1 MKTVHLSPG
10 HAVRLLPGGVDF
22 FPSLVEALD
31 ASQTEVRLETYIFNF
46 DATGES
52 VANALIRAAQRGVSV
67 MVMVDGIGTP
77 PLTDFWMHRLE
88 EAGVQW
94 HRFLPL
100 GWVGL
105 VLPLRWRRLHRKLC
119 VVDGLHVFCGGINVI
134 DDCIDLNYGALSSPR
149 FDFAVKVTGP
159 LVKEAHSTLEQFW
172 LHVKLGQQMER
183 FQWKQL
189 GNTFKQ
195 ALNQKALSQK
205 TNASQTTKA
214 ERSHSAVWAA
224 LVLRDNLF
232 HRSSIERT
240 YRKAIGEARE
250 EVLISSAYFLPGRK
264 LRHALIHA
272 AKRGVRVRL
281 LLQGRYEYFIQLHG
295 ARMVY
300 GALLDAGVEIYEYT
314 AGYLHAKV
322 AVVDGHWATVGSSNL
337 DPLSML
343 LAHEAN
349 VVVEDAVFAK
359 ALQASI
365 LRALVQQSLRVDPEG
380 YKQRAWHA
388 RFLDLLA
395 LGLVRSVLFL
405 MGSRY

>member
-1 MKTVHLSPG
+1 MKSVHLSPG
-10 HAVRLLPGGVDF
+10 HAVHLLNGGADF
-22 FPSLVEALD
+22 FPVLRGAID
-31 ASQTEVRLETYIFNF
+31 ASQTEIRLETYIFNF
-46 DATGES
+46 DATGEL

-77 PLTDFWMHRLE
+77 PLAAQWAKRFE
-88 EAGVQW
+88 AAGVQW

-100 GWVGL
+100 GWIGVL
-105 VLPLRWRRLHRKLC
+105 LPLRWRRLHRKLC
-119 VVDGLHVFCGGINVI
+119 VVDGIHAFCGGINVI
-134 DDCIDLNYGALSSPR
+134 DDCVDLNYGYLSSPR

-172 LHVKLGQQMER
+172 LHVKLGQQMEHL
-183 FQWKQL
+183 QWKKL
-189 GNTFKQ
+189 GLTFKQ
-195 ALNQKALSQK
+195 VLGQNSSESPTQKADRTQD
-205 TNASQTTKA
+205 
-214 ERSHSAVWAA
+214 AVWAA
-224 LVLRDNLF
+224 LVLRDNVF

-250 EVLISSAYFLPGRK
+250 EVLIASAYFLPGRK

-349 VVVEDAVFAK
+349 VVLEDTQFAK
-359 ALQASI
+359 SLQSSVAL
-365 LRALVQQSLRVDPEG
+365 ALDQQSQRVDPKV
-380 YKQRAWHA
+380 YKQRVWHA
-388 RFLDLLA
+388 RFLDMLA
-395 LGLVRSVLFL
+395 LGLVRMVLFL

>member
-1 MKTVHLSPG
+1 MKTVHLSPD
-10 HAVRLLPGGVDF
+10 HAVRLLHGGADF
-22 FPSLVEALD
+22 FPALIEAID
-31 ASQTEVRLETYIFNF
+31 ASQTEIRLETYIFNF

-52 VANALIRAAQRGVSV
+52 VANALIRAAQRRVSV
-67 MVMVDGIGTP
+67 LVMVDGIGTP
-77 PLTDFWMHRLE
+77 PLTDRWSQRLE

-100 GWVGL
+100 GWIGV

-119 VVDGLHVFCGGINVI
+119 VVDGVHVFCGGINVI
-134 DDCIDLNYGALSSPR
+134 DDCVDLNHGALSSPR

-172 LHVKLGQQMER
+172 LHVKVGQQMEHL
-183 FQWKQL
+183 QWKKL
-189 GNTFKQ
+189 GQTFKQ
-195 ALNQKALSQK
+195 VLSQRSA
-205 TNASQTTKA
+205 ASALRKA
-214 ERSHSAVWAA
+214 DHSQGAVWAA

-250 EVLISSAYFLPGRK
+250 DVLIASAYFLPGRK
-264 LRHALIHA
+264 LRNALIHA

-349 VVVEDAVFAK
+349 VVVEDAAFAL
-359 ALQASI
+359 ALQAGV
-365 LRALVQQSLRVDPEG
+365 LRALDQQSVRVDPQG

-388 RFLDLLA
+388 RLLDRVA
-395 LGLVRSVLFL
+395 LGLVRLVLFL

>member
-10 HAVRLLPGGVDF
+10 HAVCLLLGGTDF
-22 FPSLVEALD
+22 FPSLIEAID
-31 ASQTEVRLETYIFNF
+31 ASQTEIRLETYIFNF

-77 PLTDFWMHRLE
+77 PLFGPWSRRFE
-88 EAGVQW
+88 AAGVQW

-100 GWVGL
+100 GWIGMVF
-105 VLPLRWRRLHRKLC
+105 PIRWRRLHRKLC
-119 VVDGLHVFCGGINVI
+119 VLDGVHAYCGGINVI
-134 DDCIDLNYGALSSPR
+134 DDCVDLNYGALSSPR

-159 LVKEAHSTLEQFW
+159 LVQEAHSTLEQFW
-172 LHVKLGQQMER
+172 LHVKLGQQMEHL
-183 FQWKQL
+183 QWKKL
-189 GNTFKQ
+189 GQTFKQ
-195 ALNQKALSQK
+195 VLRQGSESATHSKAD
-205 TNASQTTKA
+205 
-214 ERSHSAVWAA
+214 RSLGAVWAG

-250 EVLISSAYFLPGRK
+250 DVLIASAYFLPGRK
-264 LRHALIHA
+264 LRNALIHA

-281 LLQGRYEYFIQLHG
+281 LLQGRYEYFMQLHG
-295 ARMVY
+295 ARVVY

-322 AVVDGHWATVGSSNL
+322 AVVDRHWATVGSSNL
-337 DPLSML
+337 DPLSLL

-349 VVVEDAVFAK
+349 VVVEDTAFAQSLHAGVSQ
-359 ALQASI
+359 ALD
-365 LRALVQQSLRVDPEG
+365 QQSLRVDAPA
-380 YKQRAWHA
+380 YKQRAWHQ
-388 RFLDLLA
+388 RWLDLLA
-395 LGLVRSVLFL
+395 LGLVRLVLFL
-405 MGSRY
+405 MGTRY

>member
-1 MKTVHLSPG
+1 MKSVHLSPG
-10 HAVRLLPGGVDF
+10 HAVHLLNGGADF
-22 FPSLVEALD
+22 FPVLRGAID
-31 ASQTEVRLETYIFNF
+31 ASQTEIRLETYIFNF
-46 DATGES
+46 DATGEL

-77 PLTDFWMHRLE
+77 PLAAQWAKRFE
-88 EAGVQW
+88 AAGVQW

-100 GWVGL
+100 GWIGVL
-105 VLPLRWRRLHRKLC
+105 LPLRWRRLHRKLC
-119 VVDGLHVFCGGINVI
+119 VVDGIHAFCGGINVR
-134 DDCIDLNYGALSSPR
+134 DDCVDLNSGYLSSPR

-172 LHVKLGQQMER
+172 LHVKLGQQMEHL
-183 FQWKQL
+183 QWKKL
-189 GNTFKQ
+189 GLTFKQ
-195 ALNQKALSQK
+195 VLGQNSSESPTQKADRTQD
-205 TNASQTTKA
+205 
-214 ERSHSAVWAA
+214 AVWAA
-224 LVLRDNLF
+224 LVLRDNVF

-250 EVLISSAYFLPGRK
+250 EVLIASAYFLPGRK

-349 VVVEDAVFAK
+349 VVLEDTQFAK
-359 ALQASI
+359 SLQSSVLLALD
-365 LRALVQQSLRVDPEG
+365 QQSQRVDPKV
-380 YKQRAWHA
+380 YKQRVWHA
-388 RFLDLLA
+388 RFLDMLA
-395 LGLVRSVLFL
+395 LGLVRMVLFL

>member
-10 HAVRLLPGGVDF
+10 HTVRLLPGGSDF
-22 FPSLVEALD
+22 FPSLIETID
-31 ASQTEVRLETYIFNF
+31 TSQTEVRLETYIFNF

-77 PLTDFWMHRLE
+77 PLADLWEKRFE
-88 EAGVQW
+88 AAGVQW

-159 LVKEAHSTLEQFW
+159 LIKEAHSTLEQFW

-183 FQWKQL
+183 LQWKQL
-189 GNTFKQ
+189 GHTFKQ
-195 ALNQKALSQK
+195 AFNQKALNQKA
-205 TNASQTTKA
+205 NASPTTKA
-214 ERSHSAVWAA
+214 ERSHNAVWAA

-281 LLQGRYEYFIQLHG
+281 LLQGRYEYFLQLHG

-300 GALLDAGVEIYEYT
+300 GALLEAGVEIYEYT

-349 VVVEDAVFAK
+349 VVVEDAAFAQ
-359 ALQASI
+359 ALQAGI
-365 LRALVQQSLRVDPEG
+365 LLALDQQSLRVDPKG
-380 YKQRAWHA
+380 YKHRAWHA

>member
-1 MKTVHLSPG
+1 MKTVHLSPD
-10 HAVRLLPGGVDF
+10 HAVRLLHGGADF
-22 FPSLVEALD
+22 FPALIEAID
-31 ASQTEVRLETYIFNF
+31 ANQTEIRLETYIFNF

-52 VANALIRAAQRGVSV
+52 VANALIRAAQRRVSV
-67 MVMVDGIGTP
+67 LVMVDGIGTP
-77 PLTDFWMHRLE
+77 PLTDRWSQRLE

-100 GWVGL
+100 GWIGV

-119 VVDGLHVFCGGINVI
+119 VVDSVHVFCGGINVI
-134 DDCIDLNYGALSSPR
+134 DDCVDLNHGALSSPR

-172 LHVKLGQQMER
+172 LHVKVGQQMEHL
-183 FQWKQL
+183 QWKKL
-189 GNTFKQ
+189 GQTFKQ
-195 ALNQKALSQK
+195 VLSQRSA
-205 TNASQTTKA
+205 ASALRKA
-214 ERSHSAVWAA
+214 DHSQGAVWAA

-250 EVLISSAYFLPGRK
+250 DVLIASAYFLPGRK
-264 LRHALIHA
+264 LRNALIHA

-349 VVVEDAVFAK
+349 VVVEDAAFAL
-359 ALQASI
+359 ALQAGV
-365 LRALVQQSLRVDPEG
+365 LRALDQQSVRVDPQG

-388 RFLDLLA
+388 RLLDRVA
-395 LGLVRSVLFL
+395 LGLVRLVLFL

>member
-10 HAVRLLPGGVDF
+10 HAVRLLPGGATF
-22 FPSLVEALD
+22 FPSLIETID

-46 DATGES
+46 DATGAS
-52 VANALIRAAQRGVSV
+52 VANALIRAALRGVSV

-77 PLTDFWMHRLE
+77 PLADFWAQRFE

-119 VVDGLHVFCGGINVI
+119 VVDGRHVFCGGINVI

-189 GNTFKQ
+189 SHTFKQ
-195 ALNQKALSQK
+195 ALSPKA
-205 TNASQTTKA
+205 NASQTTKA

-349 VVVEDAVFAK
+349 VVIEDAVFAQ
-359 ALQASI
+359 ALQAGI
-365 LRALVQQSLRVDPEG
+365 LLALEQQSLRVDPEG

>member
-1 MKTVHLSPG
+1 MKTVHLSPE
-10 HAVRLLPGGVDF
+10 HAVRLLHGGADF
-22 FPSLVEALD
+22 FPALIEAID
-31 ASQTEVRLETYIFNF
+31 ASQTEIRLETYIFNF

-52 VANALIRAAQRGVSV
+52 VAHALIRAAQRRVSV
-67 MVMVDGIGTP
+67 LVMVDGIGTP
-77 PLTDFWMHRLE
+77 PLTELWSRRFE

-100 GWVGL
+100 GWIGV

-119 VVDGLHVFCGGINVI
+119 VVDGVHVFCGGINVI
-134 DDCIDLNYGALSSPR
+134 DDCVDLNHGALSSPR

-172 LHVKLGQQMER
+172 LHVKVGQQMEHL
-183 FQWKQL
+183 QWKKL
-189 GNTFKQ
+189 GQTFKQ
-195 ALNQKALSQK
+195 VLSQRSAASALSK
-205 TNASQTTKA
+205 ADHSQG
-214 ERSHSAVWAA
+214 AVWAA

-250 EVLISSAYFLPGRK
+250 DVLIASAYFLPGRK
-264 LRHALIHA
+264 LRNALIHA

-349 VVVEDAVFAK
+349 VVVEDAAFAL
-359 ALQASI
+359 ALQAGV
-365 LRALVQQSLRVDPEG
+365 LRALDQQSVRVDPQG

-388 RFLDLLA
+388 RLLDRVA
-395 LGLVRSVLFL
+395 LGLVRLVLFL

>member
-10 HAVRLLPGGVDF
+10 HAVRLLPGGADF
-22 FPSLVEALD
+22 FPSLIETID

-77 PLTDFWMHRLE
+77 PLADLWEKRFE
-88 EAGVQW
+88 AAGVQW

-100 GWVGL
+100 GWLGV

-119 VVDGLHVFCGGINVI
+119 VVDGLHAFCGGINVI

-183 FQWKQL
+183 LQWKQL
-189 GNTFKQ
+189 SHTFKQ
-195 ALNQKALSQK
+195 ALNQKALNQK
-205 TNASQTTKA
+205 ANASPTTKA

-281 LLQGRYEYFIQLHG
+281 LLQGRYEYFLQLHG
-295 ARMVY
+295 ARIVY

-349 VVVEDAVFAK
+349 VVVEDAAFAQ
-359 ALQASI
+359 ALQAG
-365 LRALVQQSLRVDPEG
+365 LFLALDQQSLRVDPEG
-380 YKQRAWHA
+380 YKNRVWHA

>member
-1 MKTVHLSPG
+1 MKSVHLSPG
-10 HAVRLLPGGVDF
+10 HAVHLLNGGADF
-22 FPSLVEALD
+22 FPVLRGAID
-31 ASQTEVRLETYIFNF
+31 ASQTEIRLETYIFNF
-46 DATGES
+46 DATGEL

-67 MVMVDGIGTP
+67 LVMVDGIGTP
-77 PLTDFWMHRLE
+77 PLAAQWAKRFE
-88 EAGVQW
+88 AAGVQW

-100 GWVGL
+100 GWIGVL
-105 VLPLRWRRLHRKLC
+105 LPLRWRRLHRKLC
-119 VVDGLHVFCGGINVI
+119 VVDGIHAFCGGINVI
-134 DDCIDLNYGALSSPR
+134 DDCVDLNYGYLSSPR

-172 LHVKLGQQMER
+172 LHVKLGQQMEHL
-183 FQWKQL
+183 QWKKL
-189 GNTFKQ
+189 GLTFKQ
-195 ALNQKALSQK
+195 VLGQNSSESPTQKADRTQD
-205 TNASQTTKA
+205 
-214 ERSHSAVWAA
+214 AVWAA
-224 LVLRDNLF
+224 LVLRDNVF

-250 EVLISSAYFLPGRK
+250 EVLIASAYFLPGRK

-349 VVVEDAVFAK
+349 VVLEDTQFAK
-359 ALQASI
+359 SLQSSVLLALD
-365 LRALVQQSLRVDPEG
+365 QQSQRVDPKV
-380 YKQRAWHA
+380 YKQRVWHA
-388 RFLDLLA
+388 RFLDMLA
-395 LGLVRSVLFL
+395 LGLVRMVLFL

>member
-1 MKTVHLSPG
+1 MKSVHLSPG
-10 HAVRLLPGGVDF
+10 HAVHLLNGGADF
-22 FPSLVEALD
+22 FPVLRGAID
-31 ASQTEVRLETYIFNF
+31 ASQTEIRLETYIFNF
-46 DATGES
+46 DATGEL

-77 PLTDFWMHRLE
+77 PLAAHWAKRFE
-88 EAGVQW
+88 AAGVQW

-100 GWVGL
+100 GWIGVL
-105 VLPLRWRRLHRKLC
+105 LPLRWRRLHRKLC
-119 VVDGLHVFCGGINVI
+119 VVDGIHAFCGGINVI
-134 DDCIDLNYGALSSPR
+134 DDCVDLNYGYLSSPR

-172 LHVKLGQQMER
+172 LHVKLGQQMEHL
-183 FQWKQL
+183 QWKKL
-189 GNTFKQ
+189 GLTFKQ
-195 ALNQKALSQK
+195 VLGQNSSESPTQKADRTQD
-205 TNASQTTKA
+205 
-214 ERSHSAVWAA
+214 AVWAA
-224 LVLRDNLF
+224 LVLRDNVF

-250 EVLISSAYFLPGRK
+250 EVLIASAYFLPGRK

-314 AGYLHAKV
+314 ASYLHAKV
-322 AVVDGHWATVGSSNL
+322 AVVDGNWATVGSSNL

-349 VVVEDAVFAK
+349 VVLEDTQFAK
-359 ALQASI
+359 SLQSSVLLALD
-365 LRALVQQSLRVDPEG
+365 QQSQRVDPKV
-380 YKQRAWHA
+380 YKQRVWHA
-388 RFLDLLA
+388 RFLDMLA
-395 LGLVRSVLFL
+395 LGLVRMVLFL

>member
-1 MKTVHLSPG
+1 MKSVHLSPG
-10 HAVRLLPGGVDF
+10 HAVHLLNGGADF
-22 FPSLVEALD
+22 FPVLRGAID
-31 ASQTEVRLETYIFNF
+31 ASQTEIRLETYIFNF
-46 DATGES
+46 DATGEL

-77 PLTDFWMHRLE
+77 PLAAQWAKRFE
-88 EAGVQW
+88 AAGVQW

-100 GWVGL
+100 GWIGVL
-105 VLPLRWRRLHRKLC
+105 LPLRWRRLHRKLC
-119 VVDGLHVFCGGINVI
+119 VVDGIHAFCGGINVI
-134 DDCIDLNYGALSSPR
+134 DDCVDLNYGDLSSPR

-172 LHVKLGQQMER
+172 LHVKLGQQMEHL
-183 FQWKQL
+183 QWKKL
-189 GNTFKQ
+189 GLTFKQ
-195 ALNQKALSQK
+195 VLGQNSSESPTQKADRTQD
-205 TNASQTTKA
+205 
-214 ERSHSAVWAA
+214 AVWAA
-224 LVLRDNLF
+224 LVLRDNVF

-250 EVLISSAYFLPGRK
+250 EVLIASAYFLPGRK

-349 VVVEDAVFAK
+349 VVLEDTQFAK
-359 ALQASI
+359 SLQSSVLLALD
-365 LRALVQQSLRVDPEG
+365 QQSQRVDPKV
-380 YKQRAWHA
+380 YKQRVWHA
-388 RFLDLLA
+388 RFLDMLA
-395 LGLVRSVLFL
+395 LGLVRMVLFL

>member
-1 MKTVHLSPG
+1 MKSVHLSPG
-10 HAVRLLPGGVDF
+10 HAVHLLNGGADF
-22 FPSLVEALD
+22 FPVLRGAID
-31 ASQTEVRLETYIFNF
+31 ASQTEIRLETYIFNF
-46 DATGES
+46 DATGEL

-77 PLTDFWMHRLE
+77 PLAAQWAKRFE
-88 EAGVQW
+88 AAGVQW
-94 HRFLPL
+94 YRFLPL
-100 GWVGL
+100 GWIGVL
-105 VLPLRWRRLHRKLC
+105 LPLRWRRLHRKLC
-119 VVDGLHVFCGGINVI
+119 VVDGIHAFCGGINVI
-134 DDCIDLNYGALSSPR
+134 DDCVDLNYGDLSSPR

-172 LHVKLGQQMER
+172 LHVKLGQQMEHL
-183 FQWKQL
+183 QWKKL
-189 GNTFKQ
+189 GLTFKQ
-195 ALNQKALSQK
+195 VLGQNSSESPTQKADRTQD
-205 TNASQTTKA
+205 
-214 ERSHSAVWAA
+214 AVWAA
-224 LVLRDNLF
+224 LVLRDNVF

-250 EVLISSAYFLPGRK
+250 EVLIASAYFLPGRK

-349 VVVEDAVFAK
+349 VVLEDTQFAK
-359 ALQASI
+359 SLQSSVLLALD
-365 LRALVQQSLRVDPEG
+365 QQSQRVDPKV
-380 YKQRAWHA
+380 YKQRVWHA
-388 RFLDLLA
+388 RFLDMLA
-395 LGLVRSVLFL
+395 LGLVRMVLFL

>member
-10 HAVRLLPGGVDF
+10 HVVRLLPGGDAF
-22 FPSLVEALD
+22 FPSLIEALD
-31 ASQTEVRLETYIFNF
+31 ASQTEIRLETYIFNL
-46 DATGES
+46 DTTGES

-77 PLTDFWMHRLE
+77 PLADFWAQCFE

-94 HRFLPL
+94 HRFSPL

-119 VVDGLHVFCGGINVI
+119 VVDGLHAFCGGINVI
-134 DDCIDLNYGALSSPR
+134 NDCIDLNYGALSSPR

-172 LHVKLGQQMER
+172 LHVKRGQQVER

-189 GNTFKQ
+189 GLTFRE
-195 ALNQKALSQK
+195 ALSQK
-205 TNASQTTKA
+205 ANASPTTKA
-214 ERSHSAVWAA
+214 EWTHSAVWAA

-232 HRSSIERT
+232 YRSSIERT
-240 YRKAIGEARE
+240 YRKAIGDARV
-250 EVLISSAYFLPGRK
+250 EVLIASAYFLPGRK

-281 LLQGRYEYFIQLHG
+281 LLQGRYEYFLQLHG

-322 AVVDGHWATVGSSNL
+322 AVVDSHWATVGSSNL

-349 VVVEDAVFAK
+349 VVVEDAAFAQ
-359 ALQASI
+359 ALQAGI
-365 LRALVQQSLRVDPEG
+365 LLALDQQTLRVDPEG
-380 YKQRAWHA
+380 YKQRSWHA

-405 MGSRY
+405 LGSRY

>member
-10 HAVRLLPGGVDF
+10 HAVCLLLGGTDF
-22 FPSLVEALD
+22 FPSLIEAID
-31 ASQTEVRLETYIFNF
+31 ASQTEIRLETYIFNF

-77 PLTDFWMHRLE
+77 PLAGPWSRRFE
-88 EAGVQW
+88 AAGVQW

-100 GWVGL
+100 GWIGMVF
-105 VLPLRWRRLHRKLC
+105 PIRWRRLHRKLC
-119 VVDGLHVFCGGINVI
+119 VVDGVHAYCGGINVI
-134 DDCIDLNYGALSSPR
+134 DDCVDLNYGALSSPR

-159 LVKEAHSTLEQFW
+159 LVQEAHSTLEQFW
-172 LHVKLGQQMER
+172 LHVKLGQQMEHL
-183 FQWKQL
+183 QWKKL
-189 GNTFKQ
+189 GQTFKQ
-195 ALNQKALSQK
+195 VLRQGSESATHSKAD
-205 TNASQTTKA
+205 
-214 ERSHSAVWAA
+214 RSLGAVWAG

-250 EVLISSAYFLPGRK
+250 DVLIASAYFLPGRK
-264 LRHALIHA
+264 LRNALIHA

-281 LLQGRYEYFIQLHG
+281 LLQGRYEYFMQLHG
-295 ARMVY
+295 ARVVY

-322 AVVDGHWATVGSSNL
+322 AVVDRHWATVGSSNL
-337 DPLSML
+337 DPLSLL

-349 VVVEDAVFAK
+349 VVVEDTAFAQSLHAGVSQ
-359 ALQASI
+359 ALD
-365 LRALVQQSLRVDPEG
+365 QQSLRVDAPG
-380 YKQRAWHA
+380 YKQRAWHQ
-388 RFLDLLA
+388 RWLDLLA
-395 LGLVRSVLFL
+395 LGLVRLVLFL
-405 MGSRY
+405 MGTRY

>member
-1 MKTVHLSPG
+1 MKTVHLSPD
-10 HAVRLLPGGVDF
+10 HAVRLLHGGADF
-22 FPSLVEALD
+22 FPALIEAID
-31 ASQTEVRLETYIFNF
+31 ASQTEIRLETYIFNF

-52 VANALIRAAQRGVSV
+52 VANALIRAAQRRVSV
-67 MVMVDGIGTP
+67 LVMVDGIGTP
-77 PLTDFWMHRLE
+77 PLTDRWSQRLE

-100 GWVGL
+100 GWIGV

-119 VVDGLHVFCGGINVI
+119 VVDSVHVFCGGINVI
-134 DDCIDLNYGALSSPR
+134 DDCVDLNHGALSSPR

-172 LHVKLGQQMER
+172 LHVKVGQQMEHL
-183 FQWKQL
+183 QWKKL
-189 GNTFKQ
+189 GQTFKQ
-195 ALNQKALSQK
+195 VLSQRSA
-205 TNASQTTKA
+205 ASALRKA
-214 ERSHSAVWAA
+214 DHSQGAVWAA

-250 EVLISSAYFLPGRK
+250 DVLIASAYFLPGRK
-264 LRHALIHA
+264 LRNALIHA

-349 VVVEDAVFAK
+349 VVVEDAAFAL
-359 ALQASI
+359 ALQAGV
-365 LRALVQQSLRVDPEG
+365 LRALDQQSVRVDPQG

-388 RFLDLLA
+388 RLLDRVA
-395 LGLVRSVLFL
+395 LGLVRLVLFL

>member
-1 MKTVHLSPG
+1 
-10 HAVRLLPGGVDF
+10 
-22 FPSLVEALD
+22 
-31 ASQTEVRLETYIFNF
+31 
-46 DATGES
+46 
-52 VANALIRAAQRGVSV
+52 
-67 MVMVDGIGTP
+67 
-77 PLTDFWMHRLE
+77 
-88 EAGVQW
+88 
-94 HRFLPL
+94 LPL
-100 GWVGL
+100 GWIGV

-119 VVDGLHVFCGGINVI
+119 VVDGVHVFCGGINVI
-134 DDCIDLNYGALSSPR
+134 DDCVDLNHGALSSPR

-172 LHVKLGQQMER
+172 LHVKVGQQMEHL
-183 FQWKQL
+183 QWKKL
-189 GNTFKQ
+189 GQTFKQ
-195 ALNQKALSQK
+195 VLSQRSA
-205 TNASQTTKA
+205 ASALRKA
-214 ERSHSAVWAA
+214 DHSQGAVWAA

-250 EVLISSAYFLPGRK
+250 DVLIASAYFLPGRK
-264 LRHALIHA
+264 LRNALIHA

-349 VVVEDAVFAK
+349 VVVEDAAFAL
-359 ALQASI
+359 ALQAGV
-365 LRALVQQSLRVDPEG
+365 LRALDQQSVRVDPQG

-388 RFLDLLA
+388 RLLDRVA
-395 LGLVRSVLFL
+395 LGLVRLVLFL

>member
-1 MKTVHLSPG
+1 MKSVHLSPG
-10 HAVRLLPGGVDF
+10 HAVHLLNGGADF
-22 FPSLVEALD
+22 FPVLRGAID
-31 ASQTEVRLETYIFNF
+31 ASQTEIRLETYIFNF
-46 DATGES
+46 DATGEL

-77 PLTDFWMHRLE
+77 PLAAQWAKRFE
-88 EAGVQW
+88 AAGVQW

-100 GWVGL
+100 GWIGVL
-105 VLPLRWRRLHRKLC
+105 LPLRWRRLHRKLC
-119 VVDGLHVFCGGINVI
+119 VVDGIHAFCGGINVI
-134 DDCIDLNYGALSSPR
+134 DDCVDLNYGYLSSPR

-172 LHVKLGQQMER
+172 LHVKLGQQMEHL
-183 FQWKQL
+183 QWKKL
-189 GNTFKQ
+189 GLTFKQ
-195 ALNQKALSQK
+195 VLGQNSSESPTQKADRTQD
-205 TNASQTTKA
+205 
-214 ERSHSAVWAA
+214 AVWAA
-224 LVLRDNLF
+224 LVLRDNVF

-250 EVLISSAYFLPGRK
+250 EVLIASAYFLPGRK

-349 VVVEDAVFAK
+349 VVLEDTQFAK
-359 ALQASI
+359 SLQSSVLLALD
-365 LRALVQQSLRVDPEG
+365 QQSQRVDPKV
-380 YKQRAWHA
+380 YKQRVWHA
-388 RFLDLLA
+388 RFLDMLA
-395 LGLVRSVLFL
+395 LGLVRMVLFL

>member
-1 MKTVHLSPG
+1 MKSVHLSPG
-10 HAVRLLPGGVDF
+10 HAVHLLNGGADF
-22 FPSLVEALD
+22 FPVLRGAID
-31 ASQTEVRLETYIFNF
+31 ASQTEIRLETYIFNF
-46 DATGES
+46 DATGEL

-67 MVMVDGIGTP
+67 LVMVDGIGTP
-77 PLTDFWMHRLE
+77 PLAAQWAKRFE
-88 EAGVQW
+88 AAGVQW

-100 GWVGL
+100 GWIGVL
-105 VLPLRWRRLHRKLC
+105 LPLRWRRLHRKLC
-119 VVDGLHVFCGGINVI
+119 VVDGIHAFCGGINVI
-134 DDCIDLNYGALSSPR
+134 DDCVDLNYGDLSSPR

-172 LHVKLGQQMER
+172 LHVKLGQQMEHL
-183 FQWKQL
+183 QWKKL
-189 GNTFKQ
+189 GLTFKQ
-195 ALNQKALSQK
+195 VLGQNSSESPTPKADRTQD
-205 TNASQTTKA
+205 
-214 ERSHSAVWAA
+214 AVWAA
-224 LVLRDNLF
+224 LALRDNVF

-250 EVLISSAYFLPGRK
+250 EVLIASAYFLPGRK

-322 AVVDGHWATVGSSNL
+322 AVVDGNWATVGSSNL

-349 VVVEDAVFAK
+349 VVLEDTQFAK
-359 ALQASI
+359 SLQSSVLLALD
-365 LRALVQQSLRVDPEG
+365 QQSQRVDPKV
-380 YKQRAWHA
+380 YKQRVWHA
-388 RFLDLLA
+388 RFLDMLA
-395 LGLVRSVLFL
+395 LGLVRMVLFL

>member
-1 MKTVHLSPG
+1 MKSVHLFPG
-10 HAVRLLPGGVDF
+10 HAVHLLNGGADF
-22 FPSLVEALD
+22 FPVLRGAID
-31 ASQTEVRLETYIFNF
+31 ASQTEIRLETYIFNF
-46 DATGES
+46 DATGEL

-77 PLTDFWMHRLE
+77 PLAAQWAKRFE
-88 EAGVQW
+88 AAGVQW

-100 GWVGL
+100 GWIGVL
-105 VLPLRWRRLHRKLC
+105 LPLRWRRLHRKLC
-119 VVDGLHVFCGGINVI
+119 VVDGIHAFCGGINVI
-134 DDCIDLNYGALSSPR
+134 DDCVDLNYGDLSSPR

-172 LHVKLGQQMER
+172 LHVKLGQQMEHL
-183 FQWKQL
+183 QWKKL
-189 GNTFKQ
+189 GLTFKQ
-195 ALNQKALSQK
+195 VLGQNSSESPTQKADRTQD
-205 TNASQTTKA
+205 
-214 ERSHSAVWAA
+214 AVWAA
-224 LVLRDNLF
+224 LVLRDNVF

-250 EVLISSAYFLPGRK
+250 EVLIASAYFLPGRK

-349 VVVEDAVFAK
+349 VVLEDTQFAK
-359 ALQASI
+359 SLQSSVLLALD
-365 LRALVQQSLRVDPEG
+365 QQSQRVDPKV
-380 YKQRAWHA
+380 YKQRVWHA
-388 RFLDLLA
+388 RFLDMLA
-395 LGLVRSVLFL
+395 LGLVRMVLFL